1 MIYIHYNDGRV
12 LQGMVLA
19 FGDHV
24 VRVAVKDTDD
34 ATEYRLVNHVW
45 VSDDCEIVRMEFAD
59 GGYPVRYDDP
69 DPLDAVLEFTT
80 SLQPAPRVM

>member
-1 MIYIHYNDGRV
+1 MILIHYSDGRV

-34 ATEYRLVNHVW
+34 AAEYRLINHVW
-45 VSDDCEIVRMEFAD
+45 VSEDCEMVRMEFAD
-59 GGYPVRYDDP
+59 GQDPIPYSHP
-69 DPLDAVLEFTT
+69 DPLEAVLEFTT